1 MLLLVYLQQHL
12 LVNQQQHVVVGIYY
26 NLHLQHLHIKE
37 SPETLKVFPF
47 LMRGFP
53 SVILITRVLIFARDD
68 SHVVIVSPPLGVLG
82 PFYEL
87 QVPFYRYTYAQ
98 IT

>member
-1 MLLLVYLQQHL
+1 
-12 LVNQQQHVVVGIYY
+12 
-26 NLHLQHLHIKE
+26 
-37 SPETLKVFPF
+37 
-47 LMRGFP
+47 MRGFP
-53 SVILITRVLIFARDD
+53 TVILITRVFIFARDD

>member
-1 MLLLVYLQQHL
+1 MLLVYITTYTS
-12 LVNQQQHVVVGIYY
+12 NTY
-26 NLHLQHLHIKE
+26 KE

-53 SVILITRVLIFARDD
+53 SVILITRVFIFARDD

-87 QVPFYRYTYAQ
+87 QIPFYRYTYAP

>member
-1 MLLLVYLQQHL
+1 MLLE
-12 LVNQQQHVVVGIYY
+12 VNQQQHVVAGIYY

-37 SPETLKVFPF
+37 FPGFSP
-47 LMRGFP
+47 
-53 SVILITRVLIFARDD
+53 SILRTRVFIFARDD